1 MHAPDTFIIDNTL
14 TSYKAHLP
22 LLQLGQ
28 NEPMPVR
35 ARRGMVVCCL
45 SGELWVTHEGDSRDY
60 IVPRG
65 HRYCCSEDSL
75 IVANSLDGPSTALVY
90 WTDPERCPEFATNG
104 VHADFESTK
113 RLVRKAQELRINA
126 MNRFARK
133 FVRVIH
139 GVWCVA
145 ANGCSKAGDSLNSR
159 VAMVRVWLRRIRI

>member
-1 MHAPDTFIIDNTL
+1 MDNTL
-14 TSYKAHLP
+14 TSYKARSC

-35 ARRGMVVCCL
+35 ARRGTVVCCL

-65 HRYCCSEDSL
+65 HRYCSSEDRL

-90 WTDPERCPEFATNG
+90 WTDPERWPEFATNG
-104 VHADFESTK
+104 VHADLESTE
-113 RLVRKAQELRINA
+113 RLVRKAQKLRFNA
-126 MNRFARK
+126 MNQFAWK
-133 FVRVIH
+133 FARVIH

-145 ANGCSKAGDSLNSR
+145 AIGCSKAGDSLNSK
-159 VAMVRVWLRRIRI
+159 VAMVGVWLRRIRT

>member
-1 MHAPDTFIIDNTL
+1 MHALDTFIMDNTL
-14 TSYKAHLP
+14 SSYKARLC

-28 NEPMPVR
+28 NEPKPVR
-35 ARRGMVVCCL
+35 ALRGTVVCCL

-65 HRYCCSEDSL
+65 RRYCSSQDGL
-75 IVANSLDGPSTALVY
+75 IVANSLGGPSTALVY

-104 VHADFESTK
+104 VHVDYESTE
-113 RLVRKAQELRINA
+113 RLVRNAQKLRFNA

-133 FVRVIH
+133 FARVIH

-145 ANGCSKAGDSLNSR
+145 ANRFSKAR
-159 VAMVRVWLRRIRI
+159 

>member
-1 MHAPDTFIIDNTL
+1 MHALDTFIMDNTL
-14 TSYKAHLP
+14 TSYKARVS

-35 ARRGMVVCCL
+35 ALRGTVVCCL

-65 HRYCCSEDSL
+65 RRYCSSEDGL
-75 IVANSLDGPSTALVY
+75 IVANSLGGPSTALVY
-90 WTDPERCPEFATNG
+90 WTDPERCPAFATNG
-104 VHADFESTK
+104 VHVDYESTE
-113 RLVRKAQELRINA
+113 RLVRNAQKLRFNA

-133 FVRVIH
+133 FARVIH

-145 ANGCSKAGDSLNSR
+145 ANRFSKAR
-159 VAMVRVWLRRIRI
+159 

>member
-1 MHAPDTFIIDNTL
+1 MHALDTFIMDNTL
-14 TSYKAHLP
+14 TSYKARVS

-28 NEPMPVR
+28 NEPKPIR
-35 ARRGMVVCCL
+35 ALRGTAVCCL

-65 HRYCCSEDSL
+65 RRYCSSEDGL
-75 IVANSLDGPSTALVY
+75 IVANSLGGPSTALVY

-104 VHADFESTK
+104 VHVDYESTE
-113 RLVRKAQELRINA
+113 RLVRKAQKLRFNA

-133 FVRVIH
+133 FARVIH

-145 ANGCSKAGDSLNSR
+145 ANRFSKAR
-159 VAMVRVWLRRIRI
+159 

>member
-1 MHAPDTFIIDNTL
+1 MHALDTFIMDNTL
-14 TSYKAHLP
+14 TSYKARVS

-28 NEPMPVR
+28 NEPKPIR
-35 ARRGMVVCCL
+35 ALRGTAVCCL

-65 HRYCCSEDSL
+65 RRYCSSEDGL
-75 IVANSLDGPSTALVY
+75 IVANSLGGPSTALVY

-104 VHADFESTK
+104 VHVDYESTE
-113 RLVRKAQELRINA
+113 RLVRKAQKLRFNA

-133 FVRVIH
+133 FARVNH

-145 ANGCSKAGDSLNSR
+145 ANRFSKAR
-159 VAMVRVWLRRIRI
+159 